1 MKRVK
6 ITALLIILLV
16 LLTSCNKT
24 IFDTAALLTAPLM
37 NPADQEMRKAISDAV
52 GGTYELVNP
61 ESGNHQTAITPID
74 ILGDEANETFCLYKS
89 GTENYVNF
97 VVLQNQ
103 NGKWRSIGLNKSQ
116 AMGVDRISF
125 CDLTNDGNKEII
137 VGWQYQKGEENA
149 IEVFSLT
156 NDGKVKS
163 EYKGMYNDFI
173 TFNNSLAVISKNSA
187 AKTASATLIS
197 SRENAVTA
205 LSTVS
210 LNSSITAFLKIQT
223 SVLNNSSLLIYLDEQ
238 LESLAYTTELLVL
251 STKEDPSISVV
262 NLEGT
267 TMRTKE
273 HTCIDADDDGILD
286 IPIEK
291 RFEAYM
297 RNGAEEYLSYVDW
310 YKITENTPKL
320 IKSTYSS
327 LNEPFYIELKNEWID
342 RITVEKDETNDRM
355 IHFYT
360 LDGKKPMF
368 SIRVFLRQEYNDSS
382 EKDTWTEIAASGENV
397 YTYKQ
402 DGPELDRTFYTDI
415 ETIKEL
421 FVVLS

>member
-1 MKRVK
+1 M
-6 ITALLIILLV
+6 
-16 LLTSCNKT
+16 
-24 IFDTAALLTAPLM
+24 
-37 NPADQEMRKAISDAV
+37 
-52 GGTYELVNP
+52 
-61 ESGNHQTAITPID
+61 
-74 ILGDEANETFCLYKS
+74 
-89 GTENYVNF
+89 
-97 VVLQNQ
+97 
-103 NGKWRSIGLNKSQ
+103 
-116 AMGVDRISF
+116 
-125 CDLTNDGNKEII
+125 
-137 VGWQYQKGEENA
+137 
-149 IEVFSLT
+149 
-156 NDGKVKS
+156 
-163 EYKGMYNDFI
+163 
-173 TFNNSLAVISKNSA
+173 
-187 AKTASATLIS
+187 
-197 SRENAVTA
+197 
-205 LSTVS
+205 
-210 LNSSITAFLKIQT
+210 KIQT